1 MKHAIS
7 IHQRETK
14 EGKVM
19 KRTLGLIAVA
29 GGVLL
34 LAGAATAHWEGNYG
48 PGRWGGMGHG
58 MGGPGWASEGLECP
72 GWTQTAN
79 PVTEEKA
86 KELAQNY
93 ADQYLPGYK
102 VERVLPFTGMHHT
115 MYSVELKN
123 TKGELRTFH
132 INPFGYIMPFSGPR
146 GHGS

>member
-1 MKHAIS
+1 MK
-7 IHQRETK
+7 K
-14 EGKVM
+14 L
-19 KRTLGLIAVA
+19 LGLIAVT

-34 LAGAATAHWEGNYG
+34 LAGAATAHWAGNYG
-48 PGRWGGMGHG
+48 SGRWGGMGYG
-58 MGGPGWASEGLECP
+58 MGGREWEGAGFDCP

-93 ADQYLPGYK
+93 ADQHLPGYK

-123 TKGELRTFH
+123 SEGEFRTFH
-132 INPFGYIMPFSGPR
+132 INPFGYIMPF
-146 GHGS
+146 GSPWRQGS